1 MDQYLLVRLTPRARR
16 IAKAAKDE
24 ARKLKHNYIGTEH
37 LLLALTS
44 ADDGIAVRALESLGA
59 SVDAVR
65 EQVID
70 IIGEGQQRPTGRIPL
85 TPRAKKALELALYGE
100 GRPPYELADSEHLL
114 LGLIREGEGVAAQVL
129 GGLGVSLE
137 QVRLRVHLLMDGLPL
152 PGEVSDLDEPP
163 TPDPG
168 FTLSVNDGVEL
179 LTALVV
185 VCLPDGTVR
194 YAQFDR
200 ATGMWQ

>member
-100 GRPPYELADSEHLL
+100 GRPPHELAPGQYQQLAGDHLVFAVVEE
-114 LGLIREGEGVAAQVL
+114 LIGRDGRERDVLVAER
-129 GGLGVSLE
+129 S
-137 QVRLRVHLLMDGLPL
+137 
-152 PGEVSDLDEPP
+152 
-163 TPDPG
+163 
-168 FTLSVNDGVEL
+168 
-179 LTALVV
+179 
-185 VCLPDGTVR
+185 
-194 YAQFDR
+194 
-200 ATGMWQ
+200 